1 MFLLCRH
8 GFMRARVRSIVQAW
22 GISCPQRMNDTGL
35 SLVNRDHVTSV
46 LASDWSI
53 SCIQR
58 MNYYD
63 SGIMGKHG
71 TTIDNKP
78 IITRLKEPSRL
89 LFPYFYFNY
98 LIQFFVRTFHFVF
111 CFLFPVLWLLW
122 SSSRSLKMSCV
133 LLFSQFWIHY

>member
-1 MFLLCRH
+1 
-8 GFMRARVRSIVQAW
+8 
-22 GISCPQRMNDTGL
+22 MNDTGL
-35 SLVNRDHVTSV
+35 SLVNTDHVTSE

-78 IITRLKEPSRL
+78 IITRLKEASRL

-98 LIQFFVRTFHFVF
+98 LIQFEFFIITVIKIKTV
-111 CFLFPVLWLLW
+111 
-122 SSSRSLKMSCV
+122 
-133 LLFSQFWIHY
+133 